1 MSCKNL
7 QNFIEYLE
15 NKGDLLRISTEVS
28 TELEIS
34 AITDRT
40 IKSNGPALMFENV
53 KGYDHPVVT
62 NLFGSHQRMAW
73 GLGIENS
80 DELTQKVESVL
91 NIAKTP
97 PSSMIDKLRT
107 LKDLVSLA
115 RAQPKIIS
123 SAPVQEVV
131 LENDQ
136 ADLTIFPHSLS
147 RPSILVF
154 VVASSP
160 ILLPILGV
168 ELE

>member
-1 MSCKNL
+1 MSFKNL

-40 IKSNGPALMFENV
+40 IKSNGPPLMFENV

-80 DELTQKVESVL
+80 DELTQKVESV
-91 NIAKTP
+91 
-97 PSSMIDKLRT
+97 
-107 LKDLVSLA
+107 
-115 RAQPKIIS
+115 
-123 SAPVQEVV
+123 
-131 LENDQ
+131 
-136 ADLTIFPHSLS
+136 
-147 RPSILVF
+147 
-154 VVASSP
+154 
-160 ILLPILGV
+160 
-168 ELE
+168 